1 MEKIKGEIGSLQ
13 KRVVEARQSAGFS
26 LAEAAK
32 LLGFNNYQTL
42 SAIERG
48 TRNINANELGALARL
63 YGRNLDYFFEK
74 ENPPDPVTLWRK
86 SAEADEKRI
95 ERQFLSFLENYSN
108 LENLLDLKRRWKGIQ
123 KSYDRADFLHREF
136 HLADRLGAEIAEY
149 LRLGSRPASGLL
161 NVLEND
167 LRIKILHLPLDNG
180 ISGASVVDDRLGA
193 GMLINAN
200 DVPWRRNFDLAHE
213 LFHIVTWS
221 VFSREEIGDGTTKTK
236 PEQFADAFAS
246 SLLLPGEQLLEAL
259 DEVTI
264 NNTIRLVDIIDLA
277 KDFKVSTDAIFWR
290 LVNLKVL
297 KRETVENLIKDP
309 KRREMDR
316 TMRQSLYAKMD
327 VSKYPERYVS
337 LCCRCLIEGKIS
349 RGVFASYLAIDR
361 ADIDS
366 YLNKFGFRENN
377 YEELAKNYAKKVN
390 LIGRF
395 GGY

>member
-1 MEKIKGEIGSLQ
+1 MQTVKGNKDILR
-13 KRVVEARQSAGFS
+13 KRVLEARETAGYS
-26 LAEAAK
+26 LTEAAK
-32 LLGFNNYQTL
+32 LLGFNNYQTI

-48 TRNINANELGALARL
+48 TRNINANELSSMARL
-63 YGRNLDYFFEK
+63 YGRGLDYFFE
-74 ENPPDPVTLWRK
+74 EEISPDPVPLWRK
-86 SAEADEKRI
+86 SAEADEKQI
-95 ERQFLSFLENYSN
+95 QRQFISFLENYSN
-108 LENLLDLKRRWKGIQ
+108 LENLLGLKRRWKGIQ
-123 KSYDRADFLHREF
+123 KSYDRADFLQRGF
-136 HLADRLGAEIAEY
+136 DLADRLGAEIAEY
-149 LRLGSRPASGLL
+149 LRLGSRPASSLL

-246 SLLLPGEQLLEAL
+246 SLLLPREQLLEAL

-277 KDFKVSTDAIFWR
+277 KDFQVSTDAIFWR

-297 KRETVENLIKDP
+297 KRETVENLVKDP
-309 KRREMDR
+309 KRKELDR
-316 TMRQSLYAKMD
+316 TMRQSLYAKM
-327 VSKYPERYVS
+327 
-337 LCCRCLIEGKIS
+337 RC
-349 RGVFASYLAIDR
+349 
-361 ADIDS
+361 
-366 YLNKFGFRENN
+366 
-377 YEELAKNYAKKVN
+377 
-390 LIGRF
+390 
-395 GGY
+395 

>member
-1 MEKIKGEIGSLQ
+1 MQTVRGDKDILR
-13 KRVVEARQSAGFS
+13 KRVLEARETAGYS
-26 LAEAAK
+26 LTEAAK

-48 TRNINANELGALARL
+48 TRNINANELGVLARL

-74 ENPPDPVTLWRK
+74 ENPPDPVALWRK
-86 SAEADEKRI
+86 SAEADERRI
-95 ERQFLSFLENYSN
+95 ERQFLSFLENYNN

-123 KSYDRADFLHREF
+123 KSYDRGDFLQRGF
-136 HLADRLGAEIAEY
+136 DLADRLGAEIAEY
-149 LRLGSRPASGLL
+149 LRLGSRPASSLL

-193 GMLINAN
+193 GLLINAN
-200 DVPWRRNFDLAHE
+200 DVPWRRSFDLAHE
-213 LFHIVTWS
+213 LFHIVTWR

-246 SLLLPGEQLLEAL
+246 SLLLPREQLLEAL

-277 KDFKVSTDAIFWR
+277 KDFLVSTDAIFWR
-290 LVNLKVL
+290 LVNLKVF
-297 KRETVENLIKDP
+297 KRETVENLLKDP
-309 KRREMDR
+309 KRKEMDL
-316 TMRQSLYAKMD
+316 TMRQSLYVKMS
-327 VSKYPERYVS
+327 VRKYPERYVS

-349 RGVFASYLAIDR
+349 RGVFASYLDIDR

-366 YLNKFGFRENN
+366 YLKKFGFRENN
-377 YEELAKNYAKKVN
+377 YEEIAAA
-390 LIGRF
+390 
-395 GGY
+395 

>member
-1 MEKIKGEIGSLQ
+1 MDNIKGEIGSLQ

-48 TRNINANELGALARL
+48 TRNINANELGAMARL

-74 ENPPDPVTLWRK
+74 ENPPDPIALWRK
-86 SAEADEKRI
+86 STEADERRV
-95 ERQFLSFLENYSN
+95 ERQFLSFLENYSS
-108 LENLLDLKRRWKGIQ
+108 LENLLGLKRRWKGIQ
-123 KSYDRADFLHREF
+123 KSYDRADFLQRGF
-136 HLADRLGAEIAEY
+136 DLADRLGAEIAEY
-149 LRLGSRPASGLL
+149 LRLGSRPASSLL

-167 LRIKILHLPLDNG
+167 LRIKILHLQLDNG

-236 PEQFADAFAS
+236 PEQFANAFAS
-246 SLLLPGEQLLEAL
+246 SLLLPREQVLEAL

-264 NNTIRLVDIIDLA
+264 NNTIRWVDIIDLA
-277 KDFKVSTDAIFWR
+277 KDFQVSTDAIFWR
-290 LVNLKVL
+290 LVNLKVF
-297 KRETVENLIKDP
+297 KRQIVENLLKDP
-309 KRREMDR
+309 KRKELDR
-316 TMRQSLYAKMD
+316 TMRKSLYAKMKI
-327 VSKYPERYVS
+327 SEYPERYVS
-337 LCCRCLIEGKIS
+337 LCYRCLIEGKIS
-349 RGVFASYLAIDR
+349 RGVFAKYLKIDR

-366 YLNKFGFRENN
+366 FLNKFGFRENN
-377 YEELAKNYAKKVN
+377 YEEIAAA
-390 LIGRF
+390 
-395 GGY
+395 

>member
-1 MEKIKGEIGSLQ
+1 MQTVKGNKDILR
-13 KRVVEARQSAGFS
+13 KRVLEARETAGYS
-26 LAEAAK
+26 LTEAAK

-48 TRNINANELGALARL
+48 TRNINANELSGMARFMAGIWTIFL
-63 YGRNLDYFFEK
+63 RK
-74 ENPPDPVTLWRK
+74 KTPDPLLWRK

-123 KSYDRADFLHREF
+123 KSYDRADFLQRGF
-136 HLADRLGAEIAEY
+136 DLADRLGAEIAKY
-149 LRLGSRPASGLL
+149 LRLGSRPASSLL

-277 KDFKVSTDAIFWR
+277 KDFQVSTDAIFWR

-309 KRREMDR
+309 KRKELDR

-349 RGVFASYLAIDR
+349 RGVFASYLDIDR

-377 YEELAKNYAKKVN
+377 YEEIVAA
-390 LIGRF
+390 
-395 GGY
+395 

>member
-1 MEKIKGEIGSLQ
+1 MNITKEEVGSLQ
-13 KRVVEARQSAGFS
+13 KRVVAARLSAGFS
-26 LAEAAK
+26 LAKAAK
-32 LLGFNNYQTL
+32 FLGFNNYQTL

-48 TRNINANELGALARL
+48 TRNINANELGAMARL

-74 ENPPDPVTLWRK
+74 ETPPDPVALWRI
-86 SAEADEKRI
+86 SAEVDERKV
-95 ERQFLSFLENYSN
+95 ERQFISFLENYSN
-108 LENLLDLKRRWKGIQ
+108 LENLLELKRRWKGIQ
-123 KSYDRADFLHREF
+123 KTFTRADFLQRGF
-136 HLADRLGAEIAEY
+136 DLADRLGTEIADY

-200 DVPWRRNFDLAHE
+200 DVPWRRSFDLAHE
-213 LFHIVTWS
+213 LFHIVTWG
-221 VFSREEIGDGTTKTK
+221 VFSREEIGDGTTRTK

-246 SLLLPGEQLLEAL
+246 SLLLPREQLLAAL
-259 DEVTI
+259 DEVII
-264 NNTIRLVDIIDLA
+264 NNIIRLVDIIELA
-277 KDFKVSTDAIFWR
+277 KYFQVSTEAIFWR

-297 KRETVENLIKDP
+297 KKETFENLLKDP
-309 KRREMDR
+309 KRKELDR

-327 VSKYPERYVS
+327 VRKYPERYVS

-349 RGVFASYLAIDR
+349 RGVFARYLEIDR

-366 YLNKFGFRENN
+366 YLNRFGFRENN
-377 YEELAKNYAKKVN
+377 YEEIVAA
-390 LIGRF
+390 
-395 GGY
+395 